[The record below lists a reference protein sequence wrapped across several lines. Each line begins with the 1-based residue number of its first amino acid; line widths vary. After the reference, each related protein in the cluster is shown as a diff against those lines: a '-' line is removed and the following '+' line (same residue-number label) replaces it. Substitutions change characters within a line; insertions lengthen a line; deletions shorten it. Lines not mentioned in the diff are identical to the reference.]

1 MIPHKR
7 ARLHHAT
14 SLVGKLKLFKV
25 FCIGVKKPVLLPCSK
40 LDYTLQPIPNLSRL
54 PMTFLIKTTILLS
67 LLTFSHS
74 YGEPKRNPCE
84 GIAELSIG
92 EQAADLHRE
101 MWPYS
106 SVPDPTA
113 SARWHAALRSGDL
126 IKERQCWSKVDNR
139 LRDNAGM
146 SDVARN
152 VCVAAFERTLC
163 HMASYAVSNGMKDPK
178 FVNSWCSTEYD
189 LAYKA
194 GQRCHSGQFTN
205 EFDSEPKR
213 QRERVAHVLRRGGPN
228 RASPFPFVPVI
239 FICFI
244 IYILVAICCGPKPFH
259 LLYNTRYSYP

>member
-1 MIPHKR
+1 
-7 ARLHHAT
+7 
-14 SLVGKLKLFKV
+14 
-25 FCIGVKKPVLLPCSK
+25 
-40 LDYTLQPIPNLSRL
+40 
-54 PMTFLIKTTILLS
+54 MTFLIKTIILLS

-84 GIAELSIG
+84 GIADLSIG
-92 EQAADLHRE
+92 AEAEGLHRKV
-101 MWPYS
+101 WPIDRS
-106 SVPDPTA
+106 IPDPTA
-113 SARWHAALRSGDL
+113 SAQRHAAVRAGSLTQ
-126 IKERQCWSKVDNR
+126 ERQCWAKVDDR
-139 LRDNAGM
+139 LRDNAAM
-146 SDVARN
+146 SDIARN

-163 HMASYAVSNGMKDPK
+163 HMASHAVAEGMKDPK

-259 LLYNTRYSYP
+259 LIYNTRYSYP